1 MRKSKICLLLS
12 TLLITS
18 TLVMTSC
25 AKKESPKTSDKT
37 ENEEILDEDT
47 LDEKEDEIT
56 NDDETANEEDTSTDA
71 TSNDKNEDKDKDKDK
86 KETTDTSAPDVEN
99 TKPNTQDD
107 TPDKKPVEETKDK
120 ASDTISYPTFSDIKN
135 SEKINKL
142 VENYIKKLEKSYNS
156 DTDDSVLE
164 ATYTVMTQNDK
175 YISLKFSGNIKG
187 ENLAYSSKF
196 ISTLNIDIEK
206 GSIINLGEIAEINA
220 SFVSTFDSLLE
231 TKFQELGLQRPN
243 NLKTENLEGLLRQ
256 SDNQGEY
263 ISDTQS
269 YITGNA
275 VVIILSVP
283 HAIGDYIEITVPIL

>member
-25 AKKESPKTSDKT
+25 AKKESPKTSDKI
-37 ENEEILDEDT
+37 ENEEI

-56 NDDETANEEDTSTDA
+56 NADETVNEEDTSTDA

-107 TPDKKPVEETKDK
+107 TSDKKPVEETKNK

-135 SEKINKL
+135 SEKINEL

-156 DTDDSVLE
+156 DTDDSMLE

-175 YISLKFSGNIKG
+175 YISLKFSGNIKS

-206 GSIINLGEIAEINA
+206 GSIITLGEIAEINA
-220 SFVSTFDSLLE
+220 SFISTFDTLLDA
-231 TKFQELGLQRPN
+231 KFQELGLQRPN
-243 NLKTENLEGLLRQ
+243 NLKTENLEALLRQ

-269 YITGNA
+269 YVTGNA

-283 HAIGDYIEITVPIL
+283 HAIGDYIEITVPIN

>member
-71 TSNDKNEDKDKDKDK
+71 TSDDKNEDKNK

-107 TPDKKPVEETKDK
+107 TSDKKPVEETKNK

-206 GSIINLGEIAEINA
+206 GSIINLGEIAEINE

-269 YITGNA
+269 YVTGNA

>member
-18 TLVMTSC
+18 TLVMISC
-25 AKKESPKTSDKT
+25 AKKESPKTSDKI
-37 ENEEILDEDT
+37 ENKEI

-56 NDDETANEEDTSTDA
+56 NADETVNEEDTSTDA
-71 TSNDKNEDKDKDKDK
+71 TSDDKNEDKDKDK
-86 KETTDTSAPDVEN
+86 KETTDTSVPDVEN
-99 TKPNTQDD
+99 TKPNIQDD
-107 TPDKKPVEETKDK
+107 TPDKKPVEETENK

-164 ATYTVMTQNDK
+164 ATYKVMTQNDK

-220 SFVSTFDSLLE
+220 SFVSTFDTLLD

-243 NLKTENLEGLLRQ
+243 NLKTENLEALLRQ

-283 HAIGDYIEITVPIL
+283 HAIGDYIEITIPIY